1 MYMGV
6 DLTTLS
12 MSSCACGVNCVGGIV
27 GSLCAAVLGAGV
39 VMLLTKKINL

>member
-12 MSSCACGVNCVGGIV
+12 MSSCGVSCVGGIV
-27 GSLCAAVLGAGV
+27 GSLCATVLGAGAI
-39 VMLLTKKINL
+39 MLLTQKINL